1 MMNWNN
7 STSGSF
13 TYDTSMTNTEIIDGS
28 CDNTN
33 YISFFPDPLIDWL
46 PNSCLYTKY
55 VPTWHL
61 IRSYK

>member
-1 MMNWNN
+1 MMNW
-7 STSGSF
+7 
-13 TYDTSMTNTEIIDGS
+13 DTSFSTAFTPLNF
-28 CDNTN
+28 N
-33 YISFFPDPLIDWL
+33 YSDSSVTSDTGNNITVSTPDPLIDWL

>member
-1 MMNWNN
+1 MNWNN
-7 STSGSF
+7 TASTSF
-13 TYDTSMTNTEIIDGS
+13 TYDTSLTNTEIDGS

-33 YISFFPDPLIDWL
+33 FILTFPDPLIDWL